1 MQTYGRKWWK
11 EGIVYQIYPRS
22 FKDSNG
28 DGIGD
33 LRGIISKLDYIES
46 LGIDMIWLNP
56 VYQSPNADNGYDISD
71 YFSIMDDFGTM
82 DDFDTLLQ
90 GLHDRNI
97 RLVMDLVV
105 NHTSD
110 EHPWFIESRS
120 SRTNPYRDFYHWWP
134 AEKGKPP
141 YRWSFFDPKA
151 KAWQYDEPTDAYY
164 LHYFAKKQP
173 DLNWEN
179 PKTREAVY
187 DMMEWWFQKGI
198 DGFRMDVIPF
208 ISKDPQWPMI
218 TEADLKAWFGSASW
232 PRYYAQ
238 GPKLHTY
245 LKEMRQKVLN
255 KYDVVALGEG
265 AGISIDQAL
274 DFVDEN
280 RGELDLFFHF
290 EGQDLGLSPNGF
302 KQLDKNGWALK
313 DFKKVYAKWSDV
325 FAKKGWGSIYLGNHD
340 QPRMV
345 SRWGNDSE
353 HFRSLS
359 AKMLHTFLLTMRA
372 TPFIYQGDEIGM
384 TNLRLSD
391 INDYRDIETLGFYDF
406 LTAKG
411 VDINLYLEDWKTTA
425 RDNGRSPFQWDNS
438 PQAGFTT
445 GKPWLKINDNHK
457 FINVKAQESDP
468 ASILNYFREL
478 VRLRKNH
485 PVWVYGDFQ
494 LVAPE
499 HEQLFA
505 YTRQLDKTRMLV
517 VLNFS
522 DREARLE
529 AGWAGEVMIN
539 NYPDVTMQ
547 KEYIELKPWQS
558 VVISLR

>member
-1 MQTYGRKWWK
+1 
-11 EGIVYQIYPRS
+11 
-22 FKDSNG
+22 
-28 DGIGD
+28 
-33 LRGIISKLDYIES
+33 
-46 LGIDMIWLNP
+46 
-56 VYQSPNADNGYDISD
+56 
-71 YFSIMDDFGTM
+71 
-82 DDFDTLLQ
+82 
-90 GLHDRNI
+90 
-97 RLVMDLVV
+97 
-105 NHTSD
+105 
-110 EHPWFIESRS
+110 
-120 SRTNPYRDFYHWWP
+120 
-134 AEKGKPP
+134 
-141 YRWSFFDPKA
+141 
-151 KAWQYDEPTDAYY
+151 
-164 LHYFAKKQP
+164 
-173 DLNWEN
+173 
-179 PKTREAVY
+179 
-187 DMMEWWFQKGI
+187 MMEWWFQKGI

-539 NYPDVTMQ
+539 NYPDVTVQ

>member
-208 ISKDPQWPMI
+208 ISKDPQWPVI

-539 NYPDVTMQ
+539 NYPDVTVQ

>member
-539 NYPDVTMQ
+539 NYPDVTVQ

>member
-56 VYQSPNADNGYDISD
+56 VYHSPNADNGYDISD

>member
-1 MQTYGRKWWK
+1 
-11 EGIVYQIYPRS
+11 
-22 FKDSNG
+22 
-28 DGIGD
+28 
-33 LRGIISKLDYIES
+33 
-46 LGIDMIWLNP
+46 
-56 VYQSPNADNGYDISD
+56 
-71 YFSIMDDFGTM
+71 
-82 DDFDTLLQ
+82 
-90 GLHDRNI
+90 
-97 RLVMDLVV
+97 
-105 NHTSD
+105 
-110 EHPWFIESRS
+110 
-120 SRTNPYRDFYHWWP
+120 
-134 AEKGKPP
+134 
-141 YRWSFFDPKA
+141 
-151 KAWQYDEPTDAYY
+151 
-164 LHYFAKKQP
+164 
-173 DLNWEN
+173 
-179 PKTREAVY
+179 
-187 DMMEWWFQKGI
+187 
-198 DGFRMDVIPF
+198 
-208 ISKDPQWPMI
+208 
-218 TEADLKAWFGSASW
+218 
-232 PRYYAQ
+232 
-238 GPKLHTY
+238 
-245 LKEMRQKVLN
+245 
-255 KYDVVALGEG
+255 
-265 AGISIDQAL
+265 
-274 DFVDEN
+274 
-280 RGELDLFFHF
+280 
-290 EGQDLGLSPNGF
+290 
-302 KQLDKNGWALK
+302 
-313 DFKKVYAKWSDV
+313 
-325 FAKKGWGSIYLGNHD
+325 
-340 QPRMV
+340 
-345 SRWGNDSE
+345 
-353 HFRSLS
+353 
-359 AKMLHTFLLTMRA
+359 MRA

-539 NYPDVTMQ
+539 NYPDVTVQ